1 MDPMR
6 FKSLGP
12 SKDMSFLCTHVFQ
25 WTQKPHVYWWTQ
37 KIIKGPLK
45 DMRFWGHQK
54 TWGFGWEVGP
64 SKDMRFYKGKLWK
77 HMYQLG
83 PSKDMRFWK
92 GKILIWVHQKTWGF
106 WVHQKTWGGEK
117 WAKFGRVHQKTWVP
131 ILWMFQD
138 CLMKMKVHEIGNT
151 PSERISTN
159 CTYLYLDICK

>member
-1 MDPMR
+1 MDQMS

-12 SKDMSFLCTHVFQ
+12 SKDMSFLCTHVFR

-45 DMRFWGHQK
+45 DMRFWVHQK
-54 TWGFGWEVGP
+54 TWGFGREVGP

-131 ILWMFQD
+131 KFWE
-138 CLMKMKVHEIGNT
+138 V
-151 PSERISTN
+151 SENPKTSRF
-159 CTYLYLDICK
+159 